1 MLDKEFQYYI
11 KHETEFIQQ
20 YPNRFIMIL
29 NETVVGVYD
38 TEEAAYYD
46 MVEKNIT
53 SPVLVQKCTNGIGGR
68 TSLFN

>member
-53 SPVLVQKCTNGIGGR
+53 SPVLVQKCTSGIGGR
-68 TSLFN
+68 TSLIN